1 MKRVVL
7 RYGCIAGLI
16 LAVCMGATVPFM
28 HHIPN
33 ELAMAI
39 GYTTMVI
46 AFLMAFFGVRAYRDE
61 EGGGSISFGRALSV
75 ALLITLLGSVFYVA
89 AWEVIYHFFMP
100 DFMESYSA
108 AVLEK
113 ARTGGATEAQLAA
126 QAKEMAEF
134 AQMYKNPLVSIAFT
148 LLEPL
153 PVAVL
158 MSFAAALIL
167 RRRPPVAA

>member
-46 AFLMAFFGVRAYRDE
+46 AFLMAFYGVRDYRDSV
-61 EGGGSISFGRALSV
+61 GGGVISFGRGFGI
-75 ALLITLLGSVFYVA
+75 ALLITLLGSVFYVV
-89 AWEVIYHFFMP
+89 AWEIINHFFMP

-113 ARTGGATEAQLAA
+113 ARAGGATPEQLAA
-126 QAKEMAEF
+126 KAKELAEF
-134 AQMYKNPLVSIAFT
+134 AQMYKNPLFSAAMT

-158 MSFAAALIL
+158 MSLAAAAIL
-167 RRRPPVAA
+167 RRREPVAA